1 MNDFKKRMLVAAVI
15 AGLGMIGY
23 LMNSQ
28 QAVAQGPPDGL
39 AVRIVNPV
47 PVPVTGSTTVSG
59 TIAATQSGTWN
70 VGITGTPHVN
80 VTNPA
85 TAPVLFLNVNDPGR
99 IPYQSQLL
107 STCPADECILTFP
120 VVPTNHRLVIQHFS
134 GEITFSGAPS
144 PLGTILRGLGGP
156 QSASMVTTSLPATSV
171 FHATTLFDHLVLLS
185 YDAGRQPLAVL
196 SAPSIQFADI
206 TLIGYMLDCTIAPC
220 AAIAQ

>member
-1 MNDFKKRMLVAAVI
+1 MLATALI
-15 AGLGMIGY
+15 AGLAVIGY

-28 QAVAQGPPDGL
+28 QAVAQGPPGGL
-39 AVRIVNPV
+39 AVNIVNPV

-59 TIAATQSGTWN
+59 SVAAMQSGAWN
-70 VGITGTPHVN
+70 VGINGTPNVN

-85 TAPVLFLNVNDPGR
+85 TAPALFLNVNDPGR
-99 IPYQSQLL
+99 IPYQSELS
-107 STCPADECILTFP
+107 STCPADECFLTFP

-134 GEITFSGAPS
+134 GEITFSGAPA

-156 QSASMVTTSLPATSV
+156 QSASMVTTSLPATGP

-185 YDAGRQPLAVL
+185 FDAGKQPVAAL
-196 SAPSIQFADI
+196 SAPSILFADI

-220 AAIAQ
+220 AAIAH